1 MPEGMTF
8 LPDEKDIEL
17 SSGVGIVAAPVAA
30 VQRLAAPR
38 TAQVDESAWRGLLAF
53 CLLADAWG
61 EDGVTV
67 KTIRP
72 ESSGF
77 ASCVLQ
83 GEISLVLW
91 KGQVLGILNPQVGI
105 TPAAQLVPLALPE
118 RVFWYNGTFRDPA
131 EELCERDRTLLLC
144 RLAALNQQ
152 GDNMVQRF
160 VSALMQAGMKVA
172 HTVAHQDEATMA
184 SLALRLKAI
193 LGQVGGVEEE
203 QGMYAQ
209 VSENPLLNALKLVER
224 REAAV
229 PALAWRCHGVP
240 FARSNTAVYCEG
252 TGHPGEQQALEDLAR
267 DVQLLEKYSFTW
279 RQNLSRRA
287 HQWLSQHR
295 DDRAVLPIVRTL
307 VEEICTQA
315 SALVPREELRL
326 VWPWSGE
333 GVART
338 LWQEVLGEKIDAGML
353 NPFADELCL
362 LPGGAW
368 NALGDTVLSRLC
380 VLPGNDMEPAS
391 AVVPPLSKEMAACAG
406 DQLVLESFFFRRLE
420 DGGVTV
426 SFALRGTDTAVL
438 ERTYGPEEIR
448 RLSPE
453 EAPTVAVWPCL
464 PLPRDSWHAYYV
476 YIHGGTVQAAALQ
489 DGQWVQTRDRLFSV
503 VKTNVFPEMIA
514 LQYQGRCLGVLPN
527 QLPPCQPARTEAAL
541 GLMDVGASGV
551 ALGLQ
556 QNGVTELMHIPGLV
570 RTLLWG
576 GKAAPLGEEFLPA
589 APLGPILPSA
599 VEMFSDAQEPQ
610 PLVDGH
616 IMMPETCMALSQREA
631 KTIHAAWK
639 WSVDAPAR
647 KARRLMLHQAMLMVS
662 LAAALK
668 GAKGIAWR
676 MALPEG
682 MAADGRCELW
692 QEVASLA
699 PVVAES
705 CGLPLVSREVT
716 HADESLALGAYLRS
730 QGTVRGGFMA
740 LDVGS
745 GDVSMALWLRG
756 MNRPAVRCNLPLGVQ
771 SMLLDGLMQHPAVL
785 ESDFADMPDENA
797 RQAVLH
803 LAQQLRAAN
812 DRKSIEK
819 GRFMLDQCLAEYGT
833 ALSMHMNN
841 RFAQGRTTVTQ
852 ALVLQ
857 AFAAML
863 ALSGLVQEQVR
874 RDPLL
879 NDYLPQ
885 EMTFIMAGKGNQL
898 MNAMPDYLKS
908 ALAQFVRLEMS
919 GDHPVHSMRFLFSAA
934 PKCETIMGLG
944 CMAEVH
950 TEAPAAPQTM
960 RASSPLHMPPEL
972 LLMRF
977 ITVFRSVFPQACALI
992 YGHLFDQMGM
1002 MTAQAEQTVRAA
1014 AARHFS
1020 AGAAPE
1026 AALCACALELRQI
1039 AEHEFPG

>member
-17 SSGVGIVAAPVAA
+17 SPGVGIVAAPVSA

-38 TAQVDESAWRGLLAF
+38 VSQVDESAWRGLLAF

-61 EDGVTV
+61 EDGITV

-72 ESSGF
+72 ESSAF
-77 ASCVLQ
+77 AGAVLQ
-83 GEISLVLW
+83 DEIRLVLW
-91 KGQVLGILNPQVGI
+91 QGQVLGVLHEQAGI
-105 TPAAQLVPLALPE
+105 IPAAQMAPLDLPE
-118 RVFWYNGTFRDPA
+118 RVFWYDGTFRDPV
-131 EELCERDRTLLLC
+131 EGLCERDRTLLLC
-144 RLAALNQQ
+144 RLTEMNRQ
-152 GDNMVQRF
+152 GDSMVQRF

-172 HTVAHQDEATMA
+172 HTVAHQDETAMA
-184 SLALRLKAI
+184 ALALRLKAI
-193 LGQVGGVEEE
+193 LGQVSGVEEV
-203 QGMYAQ
+203 QGVYALGC
-209 VSENPLLNALKLVER
+209 VNPLLAALGLEER
-224 REAAV
+224 REEAV
-229 PALAWRCHGVP
+229 PDVTWRYHGVP

-252 TGHPGEQQALEDLAR
+252 TGHPGEDQALESLAQ
-267 DVQLLEKYSFTW
+267 DVRLLEKYSFTW

-287 HQWLSQHR
+287 HEWLSQRR

-307 VEEICTQA
+307 VEEICAQA
-315 SALVPREELRL
+315 NALVPREELRL

-338 LWQEVLGEKIDAGML
+338 LWQEVLGEKIDAGMAK
-353 NPFADELCL
+353 PFADELCL

-391 AVVPPLSKEMAACAG
+391 AVVPPLSMELAACVG
-406 DQLVLESFFFRRLE
+406 DQLVLESFTFRHAE

-426 SFALRGTDTAVL
+426 SFALRGSDTAVL
-438 ERTYGPEEIR
+438 ERTYGAEEIR

-476 YIHGGTVQAAALQ
+476 YIHGGTVQASALQ
-489 DGQWVQTRDRLFSV
+489 ESQWVSTQDRLFSV
-503 VKTNVFPEMIA
+503 VKTNAFPEMIA
-514 LQYQGRCLGVLPN
+514 LRHQGRCLGVLPN
-527 QLPPCQPARTEAAL
+527 HLPPCQPARTGAAL
-541 GLMDVGASGV
+541 GLMDVGASGIT
-551 ALGLQ
+551 LGLQ
-556 QNGVTELMHIPGLV
+556 QNGVTEPLRIPGLV

-599 VEMFSDAQEPQ
+599 VELFNQNEEPV

-616 IMMPETCMALSQREA
+616 IIMPETCTALAQRED
-631 KTIHAAWK
+631 KTVYSAWK

-647 KARRLMLHQAMLMVS
+647 KARRLMLHQAMLMAS

-668 GAKGIAWR
+668 GAKGISWR

-682 MAADGRCELW
+682 MAVEGRCELW
-692 QEVASLA
+692 QEVVSLA
-699 PVVAES
+699 PVVAEG

-716 HADESLALGAYLRS
+716 HADESLALGAYLRNE
-730 QGTVRGGFMA
+730 GTVRGGFMA
-740 LDVGS
+740 LDLGS

-771 SMLLDGLMQHPAVL
+771 SMLLDALMQHPAVL

-797 RQAVLH
+797 RQAVLS
-803 LAQQLRAAN
+803 LAQQLRSASG
-812 DRKSIEK
+812 RKAIEK
-819 GRFMLDQCLAEYGT
+819 GRFMLDQCLAEYGS

-857 AFAAML
+857 SFAAML

-919 GDHPVHSMRFLFSAA
+919 GDHPVRSMRFLFSAA

-944 CMAEVH
+944 CVAEVSSA
-950 TEAPAAPQTM
+950 APTAPQTL

-972 LLMRF
+972 LMMRF
-977 ITVFRSVFPQACALI
+977 LSVFRNVFPQACALI
-992 YGHLFDQMGM
+992 YGHLFDPMGM
-1002 MTAQAEQTVRAA
+1002 MTAGAEHTIRAA
-1014 AARHFS
+1014 VARHFTP
-1020 AGAAPE
+1020 GAAPE
-1026 AALCACALELRQI
+1026 AALCACALELRQL
-1039 AEHEFPG
+1039 AETEFAG